1 MSFFFPVRFKT
12 YVQLAPAELTDDFEE
27 CILGKL
33 RKTYEGVCSRYG
45 FIKPTTLRLVQRS
58 AGQLMKPHFNGYIRF
73 EAIVVGEVC
82 NPTKGTVVEA
92 VVKAKNN
99 LGLLAESSVDVAGEP
114 LPILDIIVPKRSAGI
129 ASEVDLDDIAVRQ
142 KVFVEVMGKRYQL
155 KDRKISII
163 GRVVTQMKTLAD
175 IMDDA
180 YEGADGD
187 GDINDDADEFDG
199 GVGTEVD
206 EEDDAVV
213 DEDGEGTADEKPKVK
228 VSREMIKAIE
238 MGDPKA
244 GTKEAKGGAGEA
256 EEEEDADDDED
267 DYDSEGGGDDGDDD
281 DEW

>member
-129 ASEVDLDDIAVRQ
+129 ASEVDLDDVAVRQ

-175 IMDDA
+175 IMDGA
-180 YEGADGD
+180 YEGDGD
-187 GDINDDADEFDG
+187 GDGYGDDGEFDG
-199 GVGTEVD
+199 AVGTEVD
-206 EEDDAVV
+206 EDDDADA
-213 DEDGEGTADEKPKVK
+213 DEDGEDMADKKPKVK
-228 VSREMIKAIE
+228 VSREIIKAIE
-238 MGDPKA
+238 MGDAKA
-244 GTKEAKGGAGEA
+244 GTKEAKGENGEA
-256 EEEEDADDDED
+256 EEEEEDAEDED